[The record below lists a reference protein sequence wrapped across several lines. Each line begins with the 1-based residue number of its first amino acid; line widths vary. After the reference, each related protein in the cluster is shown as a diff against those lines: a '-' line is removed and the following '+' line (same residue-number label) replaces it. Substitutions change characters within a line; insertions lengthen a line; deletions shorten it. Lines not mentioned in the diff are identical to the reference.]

1 MLKPKDLFDGL
12 KDINIDFY
20 AGVPD
25 SLLKNFCNYVDD
37 NSDSHKHL
45 IAANEGNAI
54 SIAAGYHLTS
64 GKVGAVYLQ
73 NSGLGNCVNPLL
85 SLTHEEVYSIPIFMI
100 IGWRGEPGVK
110 DEPQHIKQ
118 GQATIKQLEIMD
130 VDYLILDKDSNL
142 SDVLK
147 EAMKSLK
154 FKRPFAL
161 LVKRDTFLPYE
172 KMKNKVLA
180 SRLSRERAIR
190 EIIRLSSKKDL
201 VFCTTG
207 KASRELYEIRVSLG
221 GNMKD
226 FLTVGSMGHT
236 SSIALGA
243 ALGRKDLRVVCID
256 GDGAMLMHMGGIAII
271 GDHAPNKYIHVVLN
285 NSAHESVGGQETVA
299 GNMDLKKLSESCQ
312 YSYYGRADDIDS
324 LKSEWKK
331 LEKYK
336 GPVMLEILISTEVR
350 NNLGRPK
357 SSAKSNKEAFM
368 NFVKGID

>member
-1 MLKPKDLFDGL
+1 VLKPKDLFDGL

-118 GQATIKQLEIMD
+118 GQATIKQLEMMD

-172 KMKNKVLA
+172 KTKNKVLA

-221 GNMKD
+221 GNMRD

>member
-118 GQATIKQLEIMD
+118 GQATIKQLEMMD

-172 KMKNKVLA
+172 KTKNKVLA

-221 GNMKD
+221 GNMRD

>member
-12 KDINIDFY
+12 NDINIDFY
-20 AGVPD
+20 TGVPD
-25 SLLKNFCNYVDD
+25 SLLKNFCSYVDD
-37 NSDSHKHL
+37 NADSDKHL

-64 GKVGAVYLQ
+64 GKVGVVYLQ

-85 SLTHEEVYSIPIFMI
+85 SLAHEEVYSIPILMI

-118 GQATIKQLEIMD
+118 GEATIKQLEIMD
-130 VDYLILDKDSNL
+130 IDYLIIDNRSNL
-142 SDVLK
+142 SNVLK
-147 EAMKSLK
+147 ETMKSLK
-154 FKRPFAL
+154 LRRPFAL
-161 LVKRDTFLPYE
+161 LVKKDTFSPYE
-172 KMKNKVLA
+172 QMKKNLT
-180 SRLSRERAIR
+180 SSCLSRENAIK
-190 EIIRLSSKKDL
+190 EIIGLSRAKDL
-201 VFCTTG
+201 IFCTTG
-207 KASRELYEIRVSLG
+207 KASRELYEIRVNLG
-221 GNMKD
+221 ENIRD

-243 ALGRKDLRVVCID
+243 ALGRKDLRIICID

-271 GDHAPNKYIHVVLN
+271 GDLAPDQYIHVVLN

>member
-147 EAMKSLK
+147 KAMKSLK

-172 KMKNKVLA
+172 KTKNKVLA